1 MKPLFLLSLLLLSL
15 AVFSAEIKG
24 KVVAVSDGD
33 TITVLDEMDK
43 GNFKIRLDKIDAPE
57 KKQPFGSKAKQFLSS
72 LIFGKQVTVRFK
84 AVDRYGR
91 IVGVVYCDEVEI
103 NLLMVQNG
111 YAWHYSHYDKTPA
124 YINAE
129 KLARANKKGLWAD
142 HAPVNPYKFHSCLIK
157 RQRTAA
163 SRGQSRALPR
173 SLLGSSTAVHS
184 PRFLLAK
191 HDIATRSI
199 RRLYH
204 PVLNTA
210 LKGGAACR
218 HARFACAKQI

>member
-1 MKPLFLLSLLLLSL
+1 MKRLSRQTTTSYVALNPQWTDLCHILHFCVYGAFLVLCHCGRCGRRVGMYKSGMHLFLWCFPCPKGKYHSMKPLFLLSLLLLSL

-33 TITVLDEMDK
+33 TITVLDKMDK

-91 IVGVVYCDEVEI
+91 IIGTVYCDEVEI
-103 NLLMVQNG
+103 NLVMVQNG
-111 YAWHYSHYDKTPA
+111 YAWHYRHYDKTPA
-124 YINAE
+124 YIHAE

-142 HAPVNPYKFHSCLIK
+142 NAPVNPYKFRKSK
-157 RQRTAA
+157 
-163 SRGQSRALPR
+163 
-173 SLLGSSTAVHS
+173 
-184 PRFLLAK
+184 
-191 HDIATRSI
+191 
-199 RRLYH
+199 
-204 PVLNTA
+204 
-210 LKGGAACR
+210 
-218 HARFACAKQI
+218 

>member
-1 MKPLFLLSLLLLSL
+1 MCDVVQIGNAPFFCGVSHVPKEKTTMKRLLLCSLLLLYL

-91 IVGVVYCDEVEI
+91 IIGTVYCDEVEI
-103 NLLMVQNG
+103 NLVMVQNG

-124 YINAE
+124 YIHAE

-142 HAPVNPYKFHSCLIK
+142 HAPVNPYKFRKS
-157 RQRTAA
+157 Q
-163 SRGQSRALPR
+163 
-173 SLLGSSTAVHS
+173 
-184 PRFLLAK
+184 
-191 HDIATRSI
+191 
-199 RRLYH
+199 
-204 PVLNTA
+204 
-210 LKGGAACR
+210 
-218 HARFACAKQI
+218 